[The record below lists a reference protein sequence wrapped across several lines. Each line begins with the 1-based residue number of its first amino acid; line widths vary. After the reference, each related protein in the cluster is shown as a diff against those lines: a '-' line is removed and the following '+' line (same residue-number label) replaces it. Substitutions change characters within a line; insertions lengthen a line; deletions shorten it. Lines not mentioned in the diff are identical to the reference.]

1 MIIFDE
7 PSLKKKK
14 INLRDFTLSTPS
26 DYSVF
31 ALHYIL
37 QILLLFNTFAKR
49 VKAYLNIFTKDISIK
64 KANQDHKKKRKSG

>member
-14 INLRDFTLSTPS
+14 INVRGFTIYPFRLLSFCIKYTH
-26 DYSVF
+26 D
-31 ALHYIL
+31 IL

-49 VKAYLNIFTKDISIK
+49 V
-64 KANQDHKKKRKSG
+64 

>member
-14 INLRDFTLSTPS
+14 INLRDFTQSTPS

-31 ALHYIL
+31 ALSIHMTL
-37 QILLLFNTFAKR
+37 KILLLFNTFAKC
-49 VKAYLNIFTKDISIK
+49 VKAYLNIFIY
-64 KANQDHKKKRKSG
+64 